1 MNIIPIPPAPFQ
13 FSIPTR
19 NIRIILT
26 NYGSPIPQRESLDFI
41 TEWLHDCDDQTQD
54 DPRRKSALLHE
65 NLRWSAG
72 PIALTLRPKLFPLP
86 AMRWGDIFYLIEVM
100 LNFVRVY
107 GLIEADL
114 EIKGM
119 FPDRR
124 RQDILLANAEIVRL
138 EDSS

>member
-1 MNIIPIPPAPFQ
+1 
-13 FSIPTR
+13 
-19 NIRIILT
+19 
-26 NYGSPIPQRESLDFI
+26 
-41 TEWLHDCDDQTQD
+41 
-54 DPRRKSALLHE
+54 
-65 NLRWSAG
+65 
-72 PIALTLRPKLFPLP
+72 
-86 AMRWGDIFYLIEVM
+86 MRWGDIFYLIEVM

>member
-1 MNIIPIPPAPFQ
+1 MNVIPIPPAPFQ
-13 FSIPTR
+13 FDVPNR

-26 NYGSPIPQRESLDFI
+26 NYGSQISHREAQEFI
-41 TEWLHDCDDQTQD
+41 TEWLDDYNDQTQR
-54 DPRRKSALLHE
+54 DPQRERSLVDE
-65 NLRWSAG
+65 SQRWSAG
-72 PIALTLRPKLFPLP
+72 PIILTLTPRLLPIP
-86 AMRWGDIFYLIEVM
+86 AMQWGDIYSLIVVM

-124 RQDILLANAEIVRL
+124 RQDIQLGKAEIIRL
-138 EDSS
+138 EDTS